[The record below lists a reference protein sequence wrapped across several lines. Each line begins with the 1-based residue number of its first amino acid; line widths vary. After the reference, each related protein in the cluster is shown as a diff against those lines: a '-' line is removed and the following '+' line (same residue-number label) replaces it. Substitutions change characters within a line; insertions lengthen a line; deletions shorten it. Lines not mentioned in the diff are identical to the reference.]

1 MNPNMRNC
9 EAYHGMCLQSFEG
22 ALCSL
27 DATTDPTR
35 EAARSSSKVTP
46 PPSWH
51 RLTHSLRKRKYGS
64 PLHIL
69 SVLAQMCDITHSLAL
84 LVLALGLGAGT
95 IEGLQWSTQP
105 WGARYK

>member
-1 MNPNMRNC
+1 MRK
-9 EAYHGMCLQSFEG
+9 QSFEG

-27 DATTDPTR
+27 
-35 EAARSSSKVTP
+35 EAAWSSKKVGP
-46 PPSWH
+46 PQ
-51 RLTHSLRKRKYGS
+51 LMAQAHSLNAHAQYGS